1 MWLCL
6 LTSCRSTHKVT
17 STNTFATDS
26 AVQVQRHQ
34 WQTSRI
40 DSVWRHTELL
50 FDSCIVS
57 FGVGAETPTIEAPHA
72 LQGASNAKAQRTS
85 RQKPQSIRIY
95 GAHLSSSRKESTK
108 TEARGERQPRCD
120 SAFFLKTSSAEGV
133 HGETMDFSCQVNLD
147 LGIPC
152 SLSCLLVVPSSE
164 LRCLNFFNGL
174 NTFSCFKGD

>member
-1 MWLCL
+1 MKACIFPIFMWLCL
-6 LTSCRSTHKVT
+6 LTSCRSTHKVI

-34 WQTSRI
+34 WQTSRM
-40 DSVWRHTELL
+40 DSVWQ

-95 GAHLSSSRKESTK
+95 GVHLSSSRKESTK
-108 TEARGERQPRCD
+108 TETKEEDSLAATRQSSLQQVQQRESMARPWTSPVKLILTLVFLAALAAFWWCHRRD
-120 SAFFLKTSSAEGV
+120 SDA
-133 HGETMDFSCQVNLD
+133 
-147 LGIPC
+147 
-152 SLSCLLVVPSSE
+152 
-164 LRCLNFFNGL
+164 
-174 NTFSCFKGD
+174 